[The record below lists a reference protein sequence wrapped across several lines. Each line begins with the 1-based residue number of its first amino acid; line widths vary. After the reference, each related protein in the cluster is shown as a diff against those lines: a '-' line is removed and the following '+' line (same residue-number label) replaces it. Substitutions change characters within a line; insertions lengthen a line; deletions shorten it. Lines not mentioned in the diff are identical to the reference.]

1 MVAFTFDEEKRMN
14 KRFFAAVVGLAMM
27 PALALAQRD
36 VVVIGLQQEPT
47 GLDLT
52 SDATASIEGI
62 VTGNIVETLTT
73 LDEKGNVLAGLS
85 SGWTVSPDG
94 KVYAF
99 DLIANARFSNGRALT
114 AEDVKFSLERAIAP
128 DSTNPNKSTLQNI
141 EKVET
146 PSPTKVVISL
156 KKADNIFLFRL
167 SSGKAGVFAKETLE
181 TLKTAPVGSG
191 VYKFASWTKGDR
203 LVLTRDDT
211 HRDAARAKMRQVTFR
226 FIADP
231 NAAVAAL
238 LAGDLDAFP
247 TIPAPETLA
256 QFKADNRFVVAVGST
271 EGEVILA
278 MNNAK
283 APFNDIRVR
292 RAISHAI
299 DRKAIIDGAMF
310 GYGTPI
316 GSHFPPHSPYYVD
329 LTGTYPLD
337 LARAKALLAE
347 AGHPNGFEAS
357 IKLPPFPYARR
368 SGEILASQLGKIG
381 VRAKIEPVEWAQ
393 WIGPVFREGQYD
405 MTVIAHVSA
414 HDLDNY
420 AKGPSYYYRYDSQ
433 KFRGLFARLTES
445 VDATETRRL
454 YDEAQRLI
462 AEDAVHGFLF
472 QLPQTGVYKAGL
484 SGYWKNSPGASGPLS
499 ALAWTR

>member
-1 MVAFTFDEEKRMN
+1 MRQFLIAALAGLLLFPA
-14 KRFFAAVVGLAMM
+14 AAV
-27 PALALAQRD
+27 AQKD
-36 VVVIGLQQEPT
+36 SVVIGLQQEPT

-62 VTGNIVETLTT
+62 VTTNIVETLTT
-73 LDEKGNVLAGLS
+73 LDEQGNARAFLARS
-85 SGWTVSPDG
+85 WTISPDG
-94 KVYAF
+94 KTYEF
-99 DLIANARFSNGRALT
+99 DLIANARFSNGRALDS
-114 AEDVKFSLERAIAP
+114 ADVKFSLERAIAP
-128 DSTNPNKSTLQNI
+128 DSTNPNKATLSNI
-141 EKVET
+141 EKIET
-146 PSPTKVVISL
+146 PTAHKVVLTL
-156 KKADNIFLFRL
+156 KKPDNVFLFRL
-167 SSGKAGVFAKETLE
+167 ASGKAGVFAKETLE

-191 VYKFASWTKGDR
+191 VYKFTSWTKGDR
-203 LVLTRDDT
+203 LVLTRDDA
-211 HRDAARAKMRQVTFR
+211 HRDAAKAKMRQVTFR

-238 LAGDLDAFP
+238 LAGDIDAFP

-278 MNNAK
+278 FNNSK

-292 RAISHAI
+292 RAISHLI

-316 GSHFPPHSPYYVD
+316 GSHFPPHNPHYVD
-329 LTGTYPLD
+329 LTGAYPLD
-337 LARAKALLAE
+337 AARAKVLLAE
-347 AGHPNGFEAS
+347 AGHASGFEAS
-357 IKLPPFPYARR
+357 LKMPPFPYARR
-368 SGEILASQLGKIG
+368 SGEILASQL
-381 VRAKIEPVEWAQ
+381 AKGGIRVKLEPVEWAQ

-405 MTVIAHVSA
+405 MTVVAHTSP

-420 AKGPSYYYRYDSQ
+420 AKGPSYYYRYDSAD
-433 KFRGLFARLTES
+433 FRALFDRLSAS
-445 VDATETRRL
+445 VDPTETKRL
-454 YDEAQRLI
+454 YADAQRKI
-462 AEDAVHGFLF
+462 ADDAVHGFLF

-484 SGYWKNSPGASGPLS
+484 AGYWKNSPGASGPLS